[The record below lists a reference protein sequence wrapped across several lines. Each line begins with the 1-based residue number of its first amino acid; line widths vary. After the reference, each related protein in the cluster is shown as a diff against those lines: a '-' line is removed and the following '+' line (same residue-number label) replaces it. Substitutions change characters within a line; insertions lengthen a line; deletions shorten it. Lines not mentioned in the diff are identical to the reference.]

1 MSEYNAIYKA
11 IDSLIPHDYK
21 ITWGDM
27 EELSENSC
35 GIFIRSGGGNTRR
48 ELDGEVYVDTCNIVF
63 NVHSNRSATGVLE
76 GNDYC
81 CKLRRT
87 LLDVINKIIGEKIQ
101 LWDDSKIWDDAKM
114 WEESSG
120 YGEIQYWNDSNVWDD
135 SKIWQEVIGGGE
147 ILHLIYL
154 SPMGNVN
161 PLGKNI
167 QGIPVFSIN
176 FKLYYYYKEE

>member
-11 IDSLIPHDYK
+11 IDSIIPHDYT

-27 EELSENSC
+27 DELSENSC

-48 ELDGEVYVDTCNIVF
+48 ELSGNVYLDSCNIVF
-63 NVHSNRSATGVLE
+63 NVHSNRSASGVLE

-81 CKLRRT
+81 CKLRRIM
-87 LLDVINKIIGEKIQ
+87 LDTINKVIGEEIQ
-101 LWDDSKIWDDAKM
+101 LWDDSKIWDDAKL
-114 WEESSG
+114 WEESS
-120 YGEIQYWNDSNVWDD
+120 
-135 SKIWQEVIGGGE
+135 GGE